1 MRPDEPGRLV
11 ENGAI
16 GCGKVLGFGTLD
28 TAIVCCSGGVIFCCG
43 AGLVVEVTAWLSES
57 NAALLVAVFIV
68 GAGGVVDI
76 VAGVVLTGAVG
87 VGFGFGFGFVE
98 AVFGTTTIGPGATGA
113 AGVTGGFDVTGTEDV
128 GLVAGLDGTI
138 TGALFVEAELG
149 LGLGLDFSAI
159 GSLGFN
165 SDDGLSGA
173 ILVLVF
179 IFSESATTLALE
191 PPGPGSIVARLACS
205 LTSGGGL
212 GTDASPSTSCTVR
225 TTSSIPTCD
234 FIK

>member
-28 TAIVCCSGGVIFCCG
+28 TATVCCSGGVIFCCG

-57 NAALLVAVFIV
+57 TAVFVV
-68 GAGGVVDI
+68 GAGGVVDT

-87 VGFGFGFGFVE
+87 VGFGFGFVE

-113 AGVTGGFDVTGTEDV
+113 AGVTGGFDVTGTEEV

-149 LGLGLDFSAI
+149 LGFDFSAI

-165 SDDGLSGA
+165 SGDGLSGA

-205 LTSGGGL
+205 LTSGAGL

>member
-28 TAIVCCSGGVIFCCG
+28 TATVCCSGGVIFCCG
-43 AGLVVEVTAWLSES
+43 AGLVIEVTAWLPES
-57 NAALLVAVFIV
+57 TAALLVDVFVV
-68 GAGGVVDI
+68 GAGGVVDT

-87 VGFGFGFGFVE
+87 VGFGFGFVE
-98 AVFGTTTIGPGATGA
+98 AVFGTTTIGPGATGV
-113 AGVTGGFDVTGTEDV
+113 AGVAEGFDVTGTEEV

-138 TGALFVEAELG
+138 TGTLFVEVELG

-159 GSLGFN
+159 GSLGFD
-165 SDDGLSGA
+165 SGDGLSGA
-173 ILVLVF
+173 ILASVF

-205 LTSGGGL
+205 LTSGAGL

-225 TTSSIPTCD
+225 TTSSMPTCD